1 MTQQPPV
8 QPPREPS
15 GLPVGDSP
23 ATQPMPGTG
32 PPAGPP
38 VGLPVGSTAGSPA
51 GPPAGSPAGPHGGPP
66 AAVPPSPPS
75 TNLWRQATS
84 THGGRWAIGVA
95 AGALAVL
102 MLLGVVVAGVVVLRG
117 HDRVA
122 MMGQR
127 QDGSSRDQGD
137 RGDRGDRARPGDGQ
151 DPGARGRN
159 GQQQPGMPDAP
170 GLRGGRSQGQG
181 GLGAL
186 LGGAALHGSV
196 SATVNGSVQS
206 LVFQRGA
213 VTAVSST
220 LITLKSSDGFVGT
233 YGLTAAT
240 TSRMGAPVKG
250 GAAFVLARAAD
261 KVALTAMALPT
272 GAESA
277 PSN

>member
-1 MTQQPPV
+1 MTE
-8 QPPREPS
+8 QPPRPPS

-23 ATQPMPGTG
+23 ATQPMPAT
-32 PPAGPP
+32 GPP
-38 VGLPVGSTAGSPA
+38 VGPPV
-51 GPPAGSPAGPHGGPP
+51 GPPAGSPAGGPAGSPAGPRGGPP
-66 AAVPPSPPS
+66 AAAPTSPPS

-95 AGALAVL
+95 AGALAAL
-102 MLLGVVVAGVVVLRG
+102 MLLGVVVAGVVLLRG
-117 HDRVA
+117 HDSVA

-127 QDGSSRDQGD
+127 QDGSSRHQGD
-137 RGDRGDRARPGDGQ
+137 QRSPGDGQ
-151 DPGARGRN
+151 GPGARNRD
-159 GQQQPGMPDAP
+159 GQQQPGMPGAP
-170 GLRGGRSQGQG
+170 GLRGGRNLGPG
-181 GLGAL
+181 GLGSL

-213 VTAVSST
+213 VTAVSTTS
-220 LITLKSSDGFVGT
+220 ITLKSSDGFVGT

-250 GAAFVLARAAD
+250 GDAFVLARAAD

-272 GAESA
+272 GASSG

>member
-1 MTQQPPV
+1 MTEQPPV
-8 QPPREPS
+8 QPPRQPS

-38 VGLPVGSTAGSPA
+38 VGPLSGST
-51 GPPAGSPAGPHGGPP
+51 AGSPAGPHGGPP

-75 TNLWRQATS
+75 PNLWRQATS
-84 THGGRWAIGVA
+84 THGGRAAIGLA

-117 HDRVA
+117 HDRFA

-127 QDGSSRDQGD
+127 QDGSSRVQGEQGERSRPRDDQG
-137 RGDRGDRARPGDGQ
+137 
-151 DPGARGRN
+151 PGAKGRN
-159 GQQQPGMPDAP
+159 GWQQPGMPDAP
-170 GLRGGRSQGQG
+170 GLRGGRGQGQG

-196 SATVNGSVQS
+196 SATVKGSVQS

-220 LITLKSSDGFVGT
+220 SITLKSSDGFVGT
-233 YGLTAAT
+233 YGRTAAT

-261 KVALTAMALPT
+261 RVALTAMALPA
-272 GAESA
+272 GADSA
-277 PSN
+277 SSS

>member
-1 MTQQPPV
+1 MTEQPPV
-8 QPPREPS
+8 QPPRQPS

-23 ATQPMPGTG
+23 ATQPMPGTD
-32 PPAGPP
+32 PPAGPL
-38 VGLPVGSTAGSPA
+38 VGPLAGSTAGSPA
-51 GPPAGSPAGPHGGPP
+51 GSHGGPP

-75 TNLWRQATS
+75 PPAPNLWRQATS
-84 THGGRWAIGVA
+84 THGGRWAIGLA

-117 HDRVA
+117 HDRFA

-127 QDGSSRDQGD
+127 QDDSSRVQGDQGE
-137 RGDRGDRARPGDGQ
+137 RSRPGD
-151 DPGARGRN
+151 DPGDDQGLGAKGRN
-159 GQQQPGMPDAP
+159 GRHQPGMPDAP
-170 GLRGGRSQGQG
+170 GLRGGRGQGQG

-196 SATVNGSVQS
+196 SATVKGSVQS

-220 LITLKSSDGFVGT
+220 SITLRSPDGFVGT
-233 YGLTAAT
+233 YGRTAAT
-240 TSRMGAPVKG
+240 TSRMGPPVKG

-261 KVALTAMALPT
+261 KVALTAMALPA
-272 GAESA
+272 GADSA
-277 PSN
+277 SSS